1 MRRSGLLSRGVAL
14 VVALLAVGCA
24 TERQVQWG
32 EETAAEST
40 GTVASASSTATPV
53 TAVDYAARFPTDG
66 ECESE
71 ARRIVAKSPDLALRL
86 IKACVARGD
95 FKRIAAINDAPWSPM
110 WATDKDAPDTCARV
124 VAARAG
130 DVENDVKAC
139 AGAGIAVATL
149 DDLFTQPE
157 KAKGKR
163 VIFRARLDTDLKDK
177 DRVRLIETA
186 LESGELETLPTG
198 RRVAASFGS
207 KKRPTKDAIILAKT
221 IKIAD
226 DTVANDG
233 EFVAVVDVD
242 TVYLPAASPTF

>member
-1 MRRSGLLSRGVAL
+1 MRHLGLFAL
-14 VVALLAVGCA
+14 APALLAIGCA
-24 TERQVQWG
+24 TERKVQWG

-40 GTVASASSTATPV
+40 GTVASASSTATPLS
-53 TAVDYAARFPTDG
+53 AADYAARFPTDG

-71 ARRIVAKSPDLALRL
+71 ARRIVAKSPDLAVKL

-95 FKRIAAINDAPWSPM
+95 FKRITAISDAPWSGQ
-110 WATDKDAPDTCARV
+110 WATDKDAADICARIA
-124 VAARAG
+124 AARGG

-149 DDLFTQPE
+149 DDLFRQPE

-163 VIFRARLDTDLKDK
+163 VIFRGRVDPDVKDK
-177 DRVRLIETA
+177 DRVRLIETI
-186 LESGELETLPTG
+186 LESGELETQPTG
-198 RRVAASFGS
+198 RRVAANFGS
-207 KKRPTKDAIILAKT
+207 KKRPGTDAVILGKAT
-221 IKIAD
+221 KIAD

-242 TVYLPAASPTF
+242 AVYLPAASPTF